1 MINLPLD
8 EIKEKILDQTDL
20 DEDELDEQISTKL
33 DQLSG
38 LISEDG
44 AAHIVANENDVELTD
59 EEDSLKVDNLATGMQ
74 GINIPGRVVQAYELQ
89 TFENDRG
96 EGQYAKFLLGDE
108 TGVTMVVMWGDTATN
123 ISKID
128 EDDTILLKDVSVREG
143 RRGTEIHANEQS
155 EVEINPDGVDIEA
168 PDTSAQQTTKKNVS
182 DLTEDDD
189 NVEVFATIVQI
200 FEPKYF
206 ERDPETKRKLQR
218 NDDGDWENPD
228 GDVIDEP
235 EIGAVLNIYADDG
248 TDSVRVVLWKPHIID
263 LLDADEDELLSYR
276 DNIAEFEPTKTDLL
290 GEMVRIEGRVQRN
303 NVTDKL
309 ELVANNVVTD
319 VDPSEEL
326 VPDDEDDSSQSQS
339 ADDDAD
345 EGTEADENQDV
356 SDEDAS
362 DGQASDGQ
370 GSDDNSS
377 ASSDE
382 DASEDESESDD
393 DDDDEDLLSLE
404 DIEDI
409 EDEL

>member
-128 EDDTILLKDVSVREG
+128 EDDTVLLKDVSVREG
-143 RRGTEIHANEQS
+143 RRGTEIHANDQS

-168 PDTSAQQTTKKNVS
+168 PDTSAQQTTKKNIS
-182 DLTEDDD
+182 DLDEDDD
-189 NVEVFATIVQI
+189 NIEVFATIVQI

-206 ERDPETKRKLQR
+206 ERDPDSKRKLQR
-218 NDDGDWENPD
+218 NDDGDWENPE
-228 GDVIDEP
+228 GNVIDEP

-248 TDSVRVVLWKPHIID
+248 TDSVRVVLWKPHIMD
-263 LLDADEDELLSYR
+263 LLDVDEDELLTYR
-276 DNIAEFEPTKTDLL
+276 DNIAEFEPVKTELL
-290 GEMVRIEGRVQRN
+290 GEMVRIDGRVQRN

-309 ELVANNVVTD
+309 ELVANNVITD

-326 VPDDEDDSSQSQS
+326 VPEDDSDDTE
-339 ADDDAD
+339 AETRRDDDTAEND
-345 EGTEADENQDV
+345 EATSQD
-356 SDEDAS
+356 
-362 DGQASDGQ
+362 
-370 GSDDNSS
+370 
-377 ASSDE
+377 
-382 DASEDESESDD
+382 ESDD
-393 DDDDEDLLSLE
+393 DAEDEEESLASDEESTDGADDEADGEDDEDEDLLSLE